1 MHIPNKFTINGQPIT
16 VKIVDSLD
24 NQYDNYNDA
33 KELIQI
39 ARTVEVNKE
48 IIHLTPLQIE
58 NTFWHEVGHAFQ
70 FHSKGEYNEAEAT
83 IFGGMMAEFI
93 RSSGIIHVEDNK
105 SNEEL

>member
-1 MHIPNKFTINGQPIT
+1 MDIPKQFTINGQPIR
-16 VKIVDSLD
+16 VEILDKLED
-24 NQYDNYNDA
+24 NQYGNYNDA

-39 ARTVEVNKE
+39 AKTIEVNKE
-48 IIHLTPLQIE
+48 VIHLTQLQIE
-58 NTFWHEVGHAFQ
+58 NTFWHEVAHAFQ

-105 SNEEL
+105 SNE

>member
-1 MHIPNKFTINGQPIT
+1 MDIPKQFTINGQPIR
-16 VKIVDSLD
+16 VKILDKLED
-24 NQYDNYNDA
+24 NQYGNYNDV

-39 ARTVEVNKE
+39 ARTIEVNKE
-48 IIHLTPLQIE
+48 VIHLTQLQIE
-58 NTFWHEVGHAFQ
+58 NTFWHEVAHAFQ

-105 SNEEL
+105 FNE